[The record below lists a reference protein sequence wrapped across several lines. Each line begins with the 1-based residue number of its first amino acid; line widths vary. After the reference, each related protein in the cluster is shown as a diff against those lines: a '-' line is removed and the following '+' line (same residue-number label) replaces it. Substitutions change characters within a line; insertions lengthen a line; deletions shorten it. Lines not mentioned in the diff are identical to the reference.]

1 MWRGRGS
8 VGNGG
13 NSLGMEGGEEMELD
27 EGMLGEFLGLQ
38 GVNMEGGKRDGRSRE
53 GGSGGEKKEEEEEGE
68 NNYG

>member
-1 MWRGRGS
+1 
-8 VGNGG
+8 
-13 NSLGMEGGEEMELD
+13 MEGGEEMELD
-27 EGMLGEFLGLQ
+27 EGMLGECLGLQ